1 MKKTT
6 IFLLAAIVILGFKGV
21 AQEEEAEKPEGYV
34 FTEDVL
40 LPHTSIKNQN
50 RSGTCWDYATLSFL
64 EAEILAAGNDTVD
77 LSEAFIVWNTYSD
90 KADGF
95 VRWHGHLNYG
105 GGGAFHDPVEM
116 IIKYGIVP
124 DEVYSGNVIG
134 EELFVHSEMDHALKN
149 YVDGVIKNKNRKLT
163 PVWKK
168 GHDGILNAYLGDITE
183 VDTFTYKGEE
193 YTPESF
199 RDILG
204 LDWSNYI
211 EIGSFTH
218 HPFYEEFILEV
229 PDNWM
234 LGEIYNVPLDEM
246 IEVIDYSLD
255 HGHTIGW
262 GADISEKGFSW
273 TNGVAIVPDEA
284 KEDLTGTERE
294 KWEKLSSKERK
305 KMLFSFDKP
314 VKEKEI
320 TQEMRQEGFD
330 NYTTTDDHGMVI
342 VGRAKDQNGTKYY
355 IIKNSWGLGGK
366 YKGYFYAS
374 EAFVKLKTMDI
385 MVNKTALPKKIAKK
399 LDL

>member
-6 IFLLAAIVILGFKGV
+6 IFLLAAIVILGFKGI
-21 AQEEEAEKPEGYV
+21 AQEKAEKTEGYV
-34 FTEDVL
+34 FTEEVL
-40 LPHTSIKNQN
+40 LPHTSVKNQN
-50 RSGTCWDYATLSFL
+50 RSGTCWCYATLSFL

-77 LSEAFIVWNTYSD
+77 LSEAFVIWNTYSD
-90 KADGF
+90 KAEEY
-95 VRWHGHLNYG
+95 VRWHGNLNYG

-124 DEVYSGNVIG
+124 DEAYTGNVIG
-134 EELFVHSEMDHALKN
+134 EERFVHGEMDEVLKD
-149 YVDGVIKNKNRKLT
+149 YVDGIIKNKNRKLT
-163 PVWKK
+163 PVWLK
-168 GHDGILNAYLGDITE
+168 GHNGILDAYMGDISE
-183 VDTFTYKGEE
+183 VDTFTYNGEE

-211 EIGSFTH
+211 EIGSFSH
-218 HPFYEEFILEV
+218 HPFYKPFILEV

-234 LGEIYNVPLDEM
+234 LGEIYNVPLNEM
-246 IEVIDYSLD
+246 IDVIDYSLD
-255 HGHTIGW
+255 NGHTIGW

-284 KEDLTGTERE
+284 KDDLTGTERE

-305 KMLFSFDKP
+305 KMLFSFDNP

-320 TQEMRQEGFD
+320 TQEMRQEGYD

-342 VGRAKDQNGTKYY
+342 VGRATDQNGTKYY